1 MSSLK
6 DKLEEVIEEI
16 RIDEI
21 QKVLEKALEEKEEE
35 QIKKRTA
42 KGKLRTIADNF
53 LEETGFNRK
62 LRAHPLIG
70 KAINMGN
77 LTQSIRRSEYYKKLN
92 EKLSD
97 ISKRGARLED
107 LKEIKSLV
115 DCLRNKAVEYVVEVE
130 VSRAE
135 QGLRHIHAPG
145 SVAKSEGRNLYLPG
159 EEYSRRLLNK
169 LASRICSSIALG
181 DSLGIFSENDKLML
195 DLKQLALQGFGSRFR
210 IEPRELKIS
219 RDEENRP
226 YAALLAFL
234 LWLVE
239 ELLSTD
245 KAEIKALIE
254 SILNNLRVSTI
265 SLFFMPPEEEKWS
278 TISLPRLDIFIDRW
292 ILSEESRAKIKALR
306 DTLNNFI
313 AAARRAAKREGKV
326 REVENTIDLL
336 MNNYE
341 AFCRSLIEHGILD
354 FYAMRRLMDV
364 IIDVAT
370 KYDLRAYL
378 RPLGSVVGP

>member
-1 MSSLK
+1 
-6 DKLEEVIEEI
+6 
-16 RIDEI
+16 
-21 QKVLEKALEEKEEE
+21 
-35 QIKKRTA
+35 
-42 KGKLRTIADNF
+42 
-53 LEETGFNRK
+53 
-62 LRAHPLIG
+62 
-70 KAINMGN
+70 
-77 LTQSIRRSEYYKKLN
+77 
-92 EKLSD
+92 
-97 ISKRGARLED
+97 
-107 LKEIKSLV
+107 
-115 DCLRNKAVEYVVEVE
+115 
-130 VSRAE
+130 
-135 QGLRHIHAPG
+135 
-145 SVAKSEGRNLYLPG
+145 
-159 EEYSRRLLNK
+159 
-169 LASRICSSIALG
+169 
-181 DSLGIFSENDKLML
+181 ML

-219 RDEENRP
+219 RDEENCP

>member
-6 DKLEEVIEEI
+6 SKLEEVIEEI
-16 RIDEI
+16 SIDE
-21 QKVLEKALEEKEEE
+21 VLRALEKAVEEKEEE
-35 QIKKRTA
+35 RIKKRTV
-42 KGKLRTIADNF
+42 KGKSRTIVDSF
-53 LEETGFNRK
+53 LEELGFNRK
-62 LRAHPLIG
+62 LRNHPLTG
-70 KAINMGN
+70 KTIDVGN

-97 ISKRGARLED
+97 ISRRGARTED

-115 DCLRNKAVEYVVEVE
+115 DSLRNEAIEYIVKVA
-130 VSRAE
+130 SKAE

-159 EEYSRRLLNK
+159 EEYSTELLSR
-169 LASRICSSIALG
+169 LASRVCGSITLG
-181 DSLGIFSENDKLML
+181 DSLGIFSENDKLMFE
-195 DLKQLALQGFGSRFR
+195 LKQLALQGFGSKFK
-210 IEPRELKIS
+210 IEPRKLRIS

-226 YAALLAFL
+226 YSALLAFL

-239 ELLSTD
+239 ERLSTE
-245 KAEIKALIE
+245 KAEIKALID
-254 SILNNLRVSTI
+254 SILNDLRTSTI
-265 SLFFMPPEEEKWS
+265 SLFFMPPQKEKWG
-278 TISLPRLDIFIDRW
+278 TINLPRLDIFIDRW
-292 ILSEESRAKIKALR
+292 ILSEESRAKIKSLR
-306 DTLNNFI
+306 DALNNF
-313 AAARRAAKREGKV
+313 ATAARGAAEKEGKEG
-326 REVENTIDLL
+326 EVKNAIDLI

-341 AFCRSLIEHGILD
+341 ALCKNLIEHGTLD

-378 RPLGSVVGP
+378 RSLGSVVGP